1 MISLYIF
8 YFRVFLKYKILK
20 KPSKETQQR
29 KCHKMTQR
37 PWWHHAP
44 VELNTTQDKLTGIS
58 ITFIFKAIA
67 QSLIDHIN

>member
-1 MISLYIF
+1 
-8 YFRVFLKYKILK
+8 
-20 KPSKETQQR
+20 
-29 KCHKMTQR
+29 MTQR

-58 ITFIFKAIA
+58 IAFIFKAIA